1 MFVFTDPIRA
11 PHSARGTF
19 PIITILT
26 KTTSFLAILS
36 HEAVI
41 LAPLL
46 AVLCELPTVR
56 ILAQVL
62 AL

>member
-11 PHSARGTF
+11 PHSARRTF

-26 KTTSFLAILS
+26 KTTRFSAVLS

-46 AVLCELPTVR
+46 AVPCELPTVR